1 MALGFYQ
8 VLVSLS
14 QTFHLDPLPDD
25 FAAVI
30 GYFKFLGFDWTAFA
44 YPVGCINGYENALLL
59 ITSLSPLTLV
69 ALVLLVVWTT
79 ECKAGISQAFRRKE
93 WPPTTP
99 IRPSNIAL
107 TLESYRYSEAESSS
121 RSPSPVHRTKR
132 LPATRSRQLEQLAAT
147 TPPASKKRVTA
158 VYISLLVIF
167 ICLTSVSRA
176 IFSTWVCEQ
185 YEVSP
190 GKMISFLVKD
200 LSVECYSEKHY
211 TTVAVALAMLLLWP
225 VGMLALFGG
234 VLFYNRKDLRAG
246 EPRNTCA
253 KAASFLTSGYRNE
266 YFYWET
272 VELGRRLLVSGWVLL
287 IPTQEMFLRLISTLF
302 VSVLFLVLT
311 AIARPWS
318 RAEDNMLALVSQG
331 ALVVALGCC
340 LVIKIINVP
349 GTANEELDDLL
360 GFPDAAAPYFV
371 LCFVALGFLFVMVAV
386 FAATVHRGLSS
397 LVKNQ
402 AAVHGG
408 SVPKYTSTAFS
419 VGACLLGLPAGAL
432 AGYAFGV
439 LGGVVGAA
447 VFGALGAVLGVAVG
461 KALRNFAKKAAQ
473 KLSIRRQVVPDEL
486 LETGLQ
492 DVFDELMDRPVQK
505 YSLMDKALG
514 GMITRLSSTR
524 ASRSNSVDGGDT
536 CMVEHAGKR
545 VREQLESI
553 RRLIPREEAVEVLT
567 TAAKRMRSHDYSLTD
582 FHSDMVKC
590 FPELQLYLGGNEPAA
605 DTVQAS
611 ATILKN
617 KGVFLA
623 GASTDGPAA
632 SSGRTGHVE
641 YCRTFGALFCV
652 YWLMRLELDEV
663 DGSQGLG
670 GQSGF
675 CFGVD
680 AVTWEATPL
689 PLQEEQPTAS
699 AGAVAPTEESKKRAF
714 LLSHNWK
721 QMHELMVDAGL
732 LTRTKGGGA
741 AVCVERTR
749 AMLVLTA
756 IHDVTH
762 RYLNLEP
769 TDLQIGSFRVTVRL
783 VLCQV
788 MKIECLLPTLLVA
801 HAPFGDYQAG
811 EQIRDHDAAL
821 GYILT
826 YDTNALPS
834 YADLPPEQRS
844 PVCFTQA
851 ELSYAPHGNSNL
863 DTKRELHALLPSTNY
878 TPSPNPL

>member
-44 YPVGCINGYENALLL
+44 YPVGCINGYKNALLL
-59 ITSLSPLTLV
+59 LTSLSPLTVV
-69 ALVLLVVWTT
+69 AFVLLVVWAT
-79 ECKAGISQAFRRKE
+79 ECKAHLSQAHLSQAARKRGS
-93 WPPTTP
+93 T
-99 IRPSNIAL
+99 RKRHSKIAIL
-107 TLESYRYSEAESSS
+107 QSESSGQPS
-121 RSPSPVHRTKR
+121 SPVHLTKK
-132 LPATRSRQLEQLAAT
+132 LPVTSSRQLQHVAPITPLA
-147 TPPASKKRVTA
+147 SQKRVTA
-158 VYISLLVIF
+158 MYISLLVIF

-185 YEVSP
+185 FEVSP
-190 GKMISFLVKD
+190 GRTVSYLVKD
-200 LSVECYSEKHY
+200 PSVECYSKEHY
-211 TTVAVALAMLLLWP
+211 TTVVVALSMLLLWP
-225 VGMLALFGG
+225 VGMLALFGS

-266 YFYWET
+266 FFYWET

-287 IPTQEMFLRLISTLF
+287 IPTQEMFLRLISALL
-302 VSVLFLVLT
+302 VSILFLVLT
-311 AIARPWS
+311 AVARPWS

-340 LVIKIINVP
+340 LVLKIINVP
-349 GTANEELDDLL
+349 GTANEELDKLL
-360 GFPDAAAPYFV
+360 GFPDAAVPYFV
-371 LCFVALGFLFVMVAV
+371 LCFLALGFLFVMVAML
-386 FAATVHRGLSS
+386 AATVHRGFSS
-397 LVKNQ
+397 LASNQ
-402 AAVHGG
+402 AGE
-408 SVPKYTSTAFS
+408 SVPRYTSTSFS
-419 VGACLLGLPAGAL
+419 LGACLLGLPAGAL
-432 AGYAFGV
+432 GGYVFGV
-439 LGGVVGAA
+439 PGGVAGSA
-447 VFGALGAVLGVAVG
+447 VFGILGAVLGVAVG
-461 KALRNFAKKAAQ
+461 KMLRNFAKKAVQ
-473 KLSIRRQVVPDEL
+473 KLLTHRQVFPDEM

-492 DVFDELMDRPVQK
+492 DVFDELCPCGQGCPRVM
-505 YSLMDKALG
+505 LN
-514 GMITRLSSTR
+514 RLSSGNSRLKEMEAVEGSHSR
-524 ASRSNSVDGGDT
+524 AEDDSVDGT
-536 CMVEHAGKR
+536 EILMAEEHAGKH
-545 VREQLESI
+545 VRKHLDSI
-553 RRLIPREEAVEVLT
+553 HRLISRKEAVELLT
-567 TAAKRMRSHDYSLTD
+567 TAANRIREPSYSLTH
-582 FHSDMVKC
+582 FHTDMVKC

-605 DTVQAS
+605 DTVEAS

-623 GASTDGPAA
+623 GASTAGPAA

-680 AVTWEATPL
+680 AVTWESTPL
-689 PLQEEQPTAS
+689 PLHEEQPPE

-732 LTRTKGGGA
+732 LTRTEGGGA

-756 IHDVTH
+756 IHDVTD
-762 RYLNLEP
+762 RFSNLEP
-769 TDLQIGSFRVTVRL
+769 TGKQTGSSHLTCASCAVR
-783 VLCQV
+783 
-788 MKIECLLPTLLVA
+788 
-801 HAPFGDYQAG
+801 
-811 EQIRDHDAAL
+811 
-821 GYILT
+821 
-826 YDTNALPS
+826 S
-834 YADLPPEQRS
+834 
-844 PVCFTQA
+844 
-851 ELSYAPHGNSNL
+851 
-863 DTKRELHALLPSTNY
+863 
-878 TPSPNPL
+878 